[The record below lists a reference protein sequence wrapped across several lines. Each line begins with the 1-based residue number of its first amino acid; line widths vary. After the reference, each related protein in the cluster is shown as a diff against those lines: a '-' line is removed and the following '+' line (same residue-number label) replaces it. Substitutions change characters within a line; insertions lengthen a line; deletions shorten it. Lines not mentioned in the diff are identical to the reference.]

1 MVFKRFGVIV
11 FLRTMILCV
20 SVFVLIYLLTRTS
33 YVATPFIVALIIVAQ
48 MYSLVHYVQK
58 TNRDIAR
65 FFDSI
70 KYSDFSQS
78 FRSTVKGS
86 SFEELNNAFSEVI
99 DEFRKTRAEKEE
111 HYRYLQIIVQ
121 HIGIGL
127 LAFTQDGTVELTNT
141 AVKRLLKVN
150 NIKNIAE
157 LSNVSPSLVAALQK
171 IKSGDKVLVKIVA
184 DNELSQLSI
193 YATEFKLRENHYT
206 LVSLANIQS
215 ELEEREMEA
224 WQNLIRVLTH
234 EIMNSVTPIVS
245 LSSTAS
251 SLLTDAVGE
260 KEEGGR
266 KQETE
271 GARRETGDRR
281 HETGDD
287 DNASSLQPPVS
298 NALSRGKTAGD
309 DNASSL
315 QPPVSGLHSEEKNAE
330 ILSDVKSALDTIS
343 KRSEGLLHFVDD
355 YRNLTRI
362 PVPNFQIIKVADLFG
377 RIQKLFD
384 DRFHSK
390 KIDCTCSVEPSDL
403 ELTADPDLIEQVL
416 INLVMNSMSA
426 LSATASPVIKLVGKI
441 DGRGGTILQVV
452 DNGSGVPEALLEKI
466 FIPFFTTR
474 KEGSGIGLSL
484 SRQIMRAHKGGI
496 TLHSTPDK
504 ETVFTLRF

>member
-11 FLRTMILCV
+11 FLRTIVLCV
-20 SVFVLIYLLTRTS
+20 SAFILIYLLTRTS
-33 YVATPFIVALIIVAQ
+33 FIATPFIVALIIVAQ

-86 SFEELNNAFSEVI
+86 SFEELSNAFSEVI

-111 HYRYLQIIVQ
+111 HYRYLQIVVQ

-171 IKSGDKVLVKIVA
+171 IRSGDKVLVKIVA
-184 DNELSQLSI
+184 DNEISQLSI

-251 SLLTDAVGE
+251 SLLNTGE
-260 KEEGGR
+260 PGDR
-266 KQETE
+266 RQETGGGE
-271 GARRETGDRR
+271 EETGDGRQ
-281 HETGDD
+281 ETG
-287 DNASSLQPPVS
+287 
-298 NALSRGKTAGD
+298 GD

-315 QPPVSGLHSEEKNAE
+315 QPPVSGVRSRE
-330 ILSDVKSALDTIS
+330 INTESLEDVKSALDTIS

-377 RIQKLFD
+377 RIQKLFA

-390 KIDCTCSVEPSDL
+390 KIDCTCSVEPSNL
-403 ELTADPDLIEQVL
+403 EVTADPDLIEQVI

-426 LSATASPVIKLVGKI
+426 LSATVSPIIMLVGKI
-441 DGRGGTILQVV
+441 DVRGGTILQVV
-452 DNGSGVPEALLEKI
+452 DNGGGVPEALLEKI

-496 TLHSTPDK
+496 TVHSTTDK

>member
-11 FLRTMILCV
+11 FLRTIILCV
-20 SVFVLIYLLTRTS
+20 SVFMLVYLLTWTS
-33 YVATPFIVALIIVAQ
+33 FIATPFIVALIIIAQ
-48 MYSLVHYVQK
+48 IYSLVHYVQK

-86 SFEELNNAFSEVI
+86 SFEELNEAFTEVI

-111 HYRYLQIIVQ
+111 HYRYLQIVIQ

-150 NIKNIAE
+150 SIKNIAE
-157 LSNVSPSLVAALQK
+157 LSNISPSLVSALRK
-171 IKSGDKVLVKIVA
+171 IKSGDKALVKMA
-184 DNELSQLSI
+184 TDNELSQLSI
-193 YATEFKLRENHYT
+193 YATEFKLHENHYT

-251 SLLTDAVGE
+251 SLLTDAIGG
-260 KEEGGR
+260 KEEGDR
-266 KQETE
+266 KQEA
-271 GARRETGDRR
+271 GGGRQHAGR
-281 HETGDD
+281 D
-287 DNASSLQPPVS
+287 DNASSF
-298 NALSRGKTAGD
+298 
-309 DNASSL
+309 
-315 QPPVSGLHSEEKNAE
+315 QPPVSGLHTEEKNAV
-330 ILSDVKSALDTIS
+330 ILYDVKSALDTIA

-362 PVPNFQIIKVADLFG
+362 HVPNFQMIRVSDLFV
-377 RIQKLFD
+377 RIQKLFV
-384 DRFHSK
+384 DRFHMK
-390 KIDCTCSVEPSDL
+390 KIDCTCTIEPPDL
-403 ELTADPDLIEQVL
+403 ELTADPDLIEQVI
-416 INLVMNSMSA
+416 INLVMNSIGA
-426 LSATASPVIKLVGKI
+426 LSSTISPMIKLVGKV
-441 DGRGGTILQVV
+441 DGRGGTIVQVI
-452 DNGSGVPEALLEKI
+452 DNGSGVPEPLLEKI

-496 TLHSTPDK
+496 TVHSIPEK

>member
-1 MVFKRFGVIV
+1 MVFRRFSLIV
-11 FLRTMILCV
+11 LLRTIALCV
-20 SVFVLIYLLTRTS
+20 SAFILIYLLAQTTFI
-33 YVATPFIVALIIVAQ
+33 ATPFIVALIIIAQ
-48 MYSLVHYVQK
+48 IYSLVHYVQK
-58 TNRDIAR
+58 TNRDIAK

-86 SFEELNNAFSEVI
+86 SFEELNNAFAEVI

-111 HYRYLQIIVQ
+111 HYRYLQIVVQ

-127 LAFTQDGTVELTNT
+127 LAFTQDGSVELTNT

-150 NIKNIAE
+150 NIKNITE
-157 LSNVSPSLVAALQK
+157 LSTVSPSLVAALQK
-171 IKSGDKVLVKIVA
+171 IKSGDKVLVKFVA

-206 LVSLANIQS
+206 LVSLTNIQS

-234 EIMNSVTPIVS
+234 EIMNSVTPIIS

-251 SLLTDAVGE
+251 SLLTDAIGE

-266 KQETE
+266 RQ
-271 GARRETGDRR
+271 
-281 HETGDD
+281 ETGDD
-287 DNASSLQPPVS
+287 DNASSLRPP
-298 NALSRGKTAGD
+298 
-309 DNASSL
+309 AS
-315 QPPVSGLHSEEKNAE
+315 GFHSEERNAE

-362 PVPNFQIIKVADLFG
+362 PVPNFQIIKVADLFE
-377 RIQKLFD
+377 RIQKLFV
-384 DRFHSK
+384 DRFHLK
-390 KIDCTCSVEPSDL
+390 KIEYACTIEPPDL
-403 ELTADPDLIEQVL
+403 ELTADPDLIEQVI
-416 INLVMNSMSA
+416 INLVMNSISA
-426 LSATASPVIKLVGKI
+426 LSGSASPMIKLVGKI
-441 DGRGGTILQVV
+441 DGRGGTIIQIV

-496 TLHSTPDK
+496 TVHSIPDK

>member
-1 MVFKRFGVIV
+1 MVFRRFSLIV
-11 FLRTMILCV
+11 LLRTIALCV
-20 SVFVLIYLLTRTS
+20 SAFILIYLLAQTTFI
-33 YVATPFIVALIIVAQ
+33 ATPFIVALIIIAQ
-48 MYSLVHYVQK
+48 IYSLVHYVQK
-58 TNRDIAR
+58 TNRDIAK

-86 SFEELNNAFSEVI
+86 SFEELNNAFAEVI

-111 HYRYLQIIVQ
+111 HYRYLQIVVQ

-127 LAFTQDGTVELTNT
+127 LAFTQDGSVELTNT

-150 NIKNIAE
+150 NIKNITE
-157 LSNVSPSLVAALQK
+157 LSTVSPSLVAALQK
-171 IKSGDKVLVKIVA
+171 IKSGDKVLVKFVA

-193 YATEFKLRENHYT
+193 YATEFKLRENRYT
-206 LVSLANIQS
+206 LVSLTNIQS

-234 EIMNSVTPIVS
+234 EIMNSVTPIIS

-251 SLLTDAVGE
+251 SLLTDAIGE

-266 KQETE
+266 RQ
-271 GARRETGDRR
+271 
-281 HETGDD
+281 ETGDD
-287 DNASSLQPPVS
+287 DNASSLRPP
-298 NALSRGKTAGD
+298 
-309 DNASSL
+309 AS
-315 QPPVSGLHSEEKNAE
+315 GFHSEERNAE

-362 PVPNFQIIKVADLFG
+362 PVPNFQIIKVADLFE
-377 RIQKLFD
+377 RIQKLLVD
-384 DRFHSK
+384 KFHLK
-390 KIDCTCSVEPSDL
+390 KIEYACTIEPPDL
-403 ELTADPDLIEQVL
+403 ELTADPDLIEQVI
-416 INLVMNSMSA
+416 INLVMNSISA
-426 LSATASPVIKLVGKI
+426 LSGSASPMIKLVGKT
-441 DGRGGTILQVV
+441 DGRSGTIIQIV

-496 TLHSTPDK
+496 TVHSIPDK

>member
-20 SVFVLIYLLTRTS
+20 SVFILIYLLTRTS
-33 YVATPFIVALIIVAQ
+33 FIATPFIVALIIVAQ

-111 HYRYLQIIVQ
+111 HYRYLQIVVQ

-127 LAFTQDGTVELTNT
+127 LAFTQDGSVELTNT

-251 SLLTDAVGE
+251 SLLDMGDRRQETG
-260 KEEGGR
+260 GGR
-266 KQETE
+266 K
-271 GARRETGDRR
+271 ETGDRR
-281 HETGDD
+281 QETG
-287 DNASSLQPPVS
+287 
-298 NALSRGKTAGD
+298 GD
-309 DNASSL
+309 DNA
-315 QPPVSGLHSEEKNAE
+315 SGLHSEEKNAE
-330 ILSDVKSALDTIS
+330 VLSDVKSALDTIS

-377 RIQKLFD
+377 RIQKLFA
-384 DRFHSK
+384 DRFHLK
-390 KIDCTCSVEPSDL
+390 KIDYTCSIEPSDL
-403 ELTADPDLIEQVL
+403 ELTADPDLIEQVI

-426 LSATASPVIKLVGKI
+426 LSATVFA
-441 DGRGGTILQVV
+441 D
-452 DNGSGVPEALLEKI
+452 
-466 FIPFFTTR
+466 
-474 KEGSGIGLSL
+474 
-484 SRQIMRAHKGGI
+484 
-496 TLHSTPDK
+496 DK
-504 ETVFTLRF
+504 ARWQN

>member
-11 FLRTMILCV
+11 FLRTIILCV
-20 SVFVLIYLLTRTS
+20 SAFILIYLLTRTS
-33 YVATPFIVALIIVAQ
+33 FIATPFIVALIIVAQ

-78 FRSTVKGS
+78 FKSTVKGS

-127 LAFTQDGTVELTNT
+127 LAFTQDGAVELTNT

-251 SLLTDAVGE
+251 SLLNM
-260 KEEGGR
+260 
-266 KQETE
+266 
-271 GARRETGDRR
+271 GDRR
-281 HETGDD
+281 QETGGD
-287 DNASSLQPPVS
+287 DNASSLRPPAS
-298 NALSRGKTAGD
+298 NALSRGKAAGD
-309 DNASSL
+309 DNA
-315 QPPVSGLHSEEKNAE
+315 SGLHSEEKNAE

-377 RIQKLFD
+377 RIQKLFA

-390 KIDCTCSVEPSDL
+390 KIGYTCSIEPSDL
-403 ELTADPDLIEQVL
+403 ELTADPDLIEQVI
-416 INLVMNSMSA
+416 INLVMNSISA
-426 LSATASPVIKLVGKI
+426 LSATVSPMIKLVGKI

-496 TLHSTPDK
+496 TVHSTPDK